1 MVAFFAFCILFVWIM
16 VLQSKVDKL
25 ETSIRFFANR
35 LDKLKQEEKSVE
47 PAIIPK
53 EPEISPTSEIENV
66 QISEPEIINEKPIEN
81 SAPKVVKKE
90 NFDIQS
96 AFLGNIFNKVGAL
109 AIIIA
114 VVIFIKLV
122 SPFFV
127 ITPVMKLVLGFLLG
141 LGSIFGGLYLNKKD
155 TLKKY
160 SEVVIGTGFG
170 VLFIMTFCSYSL
182 FNIFNG
188 VTVISLGMVLLM
200 SIYLLADRMKTLS
213 LLVIGLIGGY
223 LTPVFSGAGN
233 DVCLWYLIF
242 LNMVS
247 LVYTL
252 RNSGYSV
259 VNIVNLFIT
268 MVYFLPYVIE
278 PAKPLYP
285 IVLWLIYIVYDLLRD
300 KNSFHCT
307 LCAWV
312 NYFVLTFFTL
322 IMFYNVHI
330 QLGYMLASAACIYAG
345 MALISRRAKNELY
358 KNYEY
363 SLLISLWLFVLFI
376 LNDIQ
381 SVIVWS
387 LTALGITWLVKIYK
401 LDYLIKFAN
410 FYYGTVLAGVLLAQD
425 GGEFCMLGHYIPVW
439 NLRTLIFAVPV
450 LSMLLSSKIYKSENK
465 NIICDYL
472 TFAGVSLS
480 YIYLL
485 GEINSW
491 LAVNASNGF
500 VNFNK
505 LMIFIILGFIYTLQT
520 KRLYLTTKSMIFN
533 IAGCTIG
540 CFTLLC
546 LVMLSYDYPQGYLPV
561 LNFRFAAYAA
571 AISAALILAKWEK
584 FDIYKHLAVFL
595 GFLLVHS
602 ESCSVPYLY
611 GSGWQYVISLSW
623 VIYSGAVTIGGILS
637 NKRHLINSGI
647 VIIILTIFRI
657 FIYDLAK
664 VDMLYKLIAFLA
676 LGIILMLVS
685 YIYTS
690 GKKNK

>member
-1 MVAFFAFCILFVWIM
+1 MVGFLAFCILFVWIM

-35 LDKLKQEEKSVE
+35 LDRLKQEEKSVE
-47 PAIIPK
+47 PAKTPE
-53 EPEISPTSEIENV
+53 EPEISPTLKVENV

-109 AIIIA
+109 AIIISA
-114 VVIFIKLV
+114 VIFIKLV

-127 ITPVMKLVLGFLLG
+127 ITPTVKLILGFLVGLG
-141 LGSIFGGLYLNKKD
+141 LTFGGLYLNKKD

-160 SEVVIGTGFG
+160 SEVLIGTGYG
-170 VLFIMTFCSYSL
+170 VLFIMTFCGYSL
-182 FNIFNG
+182 FKIFNG
-188 VTVISLGMVLLM
+188 VTVISLGTVLLI

-223 LTPVFSGAGN
+223 LTPVFSGAAN

-242 LNMVS
+242 LNMIS
-247 LVYTL
+247 IVYTL
-252 RNSGYSV
+252 RNSRYSV
-259 VNIVNLFIT
+259 VNIVNLFVT
-268 MVYFLPYVIE
+268 MIYFMPYVIE
-278 PAKPLYP
+278 PSKPLYP
-285 IVLWLIYIVYDLLRD
+285 IVLWLVYIVYDLLRD
-300 KNSFHCT
+300 KESSLCT
-307 LCAWV
+307 YCSWA
-312 NYFVLTFFTL
+312 NYFVLTFFSL
-322 IMFYNVHI
+322 IMFYNVHT
-330 QLGYMLASAACIYAG
+330 QLGYMLAAAAFIYAG
-345 MALISRRAKNELY
+345 LSLISRRAKNELY

-363 SLLISLWLFVLFI
+363 SILISLWLFVLFI

-381 SVIVWS
+381 SVLVWS
-387 LTALGITWLVKIYK
+387 LTALGITCLVKIYK
-401 LDYLIKFAN
+401 LDYLAKFAN
-410 FYYGTVLAGVLLAQD
+410 FYYGTACAGVLLAHD
-425 GGEFCMLGHYIPVW
+425 GGELYMLRHYIPVW
-439 NLRTLIFAVPV
+439 NLRTLVFAVPV
-450 LSMLLSSKIYKSENK
+450 LSMFLSSKIYKSTDK
-465 NIICDYL
+465 NNICDYL
-472 TFAGVSLS
+472 TFAWVSLS

-491 LAVNASNGF
+491 LVGNVTSGF

-520 KRLYLTTKSMIFN
+520 KRLYLATKSMIFN
-533 IAGCTIG
+533 IASCAIG
-540 CFTLLC
+540 CFTVLC

-561 LNFRFAAYAA
+561 LNFRFAAYVA
-571 AISAALILAKWEK
+571 AISVALILAKWEK
-584 FDIYKHLAVFL
+584 FDIYKYLSVFL
-595 GFLLVHS
+595 GFLFVHS
-602 ESCSVPYLY
+602 ESCSIPYLY
-611 GSGWQYVISLSW
+611 GSLWQYVISLSW
-623 VIYSGAVTIGGILS
+623 VIYSGAVTIWGILS
-637 NKRHLINSGI
+637 NRRPLINAGI
-647 VIIILTIFRI
+647 VIIILTICRI